1 MIKKNLLGST
11 GIKVSAIA
19 LGGHEYLSNGRSRGF
34 NEDFS
39 LAVTPGYLG
48 EGYGGKRRK
57 ELLSKAL
64 ELGVNFFDVT
74 IDSEKEALGRNLSEL
89 SLPHEIYIQTRPEGM
104 CYSYDKNNEKLLNPQ
119 LLKNEIQRILK
130 LLKRDCIDFFNVG
143 LLAWSID
150 SRDDYLNLLSENLS
164 RLKKD
169 GLIRFAVADSFSG
182 ERLYLKMLNSG
193 AFDAVNID
201 LNFGDAFGVDKVLPL
216 ARQKKYGVI
225 AREVFFKGELFSIGI
240 KNGIDDFSCLARVAM
255 KWLSTQGPNTVI
267 VGVDNAD
274 QLIANLESTQ
284 QTMSDQE
291 QEILE
296 KLLLTPEFLSYS
308 TTKRN
313 EFYEAAK

>member
-11 GIKVSAIA
+11 GVEVSAVA
-19 LGGHEYLSNGRSRGF
+19 LGGHEYLSNGHSRGF
-34 NEDFS
+34 NEDFA

-48 EGYGGKRRK
+48 AGYGGKRRK

-74 IDSEKEALGRNLSEL
+74 IDSEKEALGRNLLEL
-89 SLPHEIYIQTRPEGM
+89 SPPHEIYIQTRPEGM

-119 LLKNEIQRILK
+119 HLKIEVQRILK
-130 LLKRDCIDFFNVG
+130 LLRRDYIDFFNVG

-150 SRDDYLNLLSENLS
+150 SREDYLEILSENLS
-164 RLKKD
+164 GLKKD

-182 ERLYLKMLNSG
+182 ERLYLEMLNSG
-193 AFDAVNID
+193 AFDVVNID
-201 LNFGDAFGVDKVLPL
+201 LNFGDACGIDKVLPL

-225 AREVFFKGELFSIGI
+225 AREAFFKGELFSIGI
-240 KNGIDDFSCLARVAM
+240 KNGIDDFSCLAKVAM
-255 KWLSTQGPNTVI
+255 KWLSTQGPDTVI
-267 VGVDNAD
+267 VGVDNAA
-274 QLIANLESTQ
+274 QLIANIESSEQ
-284 QTMSDQE
+284 AMSGQE

-308 TTKRN
+308 TTKRD
-313 EFYEAAK
+313 EFYETAK

>member
-11 GIKVSAIA
+11 GIEVSAIA

-39 LAVTPGYLG
+39 QAVTPGYLG
-48 EGYGGKRRK
+48 EGYGGKKRK
-57 ELLSKAL
+57 DLLSKAF

-74 IDSEKEALGRNLSEL
+74 IDSEKEALGRNLYEL
-89 SLPHEIYIQTRPEGM
+89 SSPHEIYIQTRPEGM
-104 CYSYDKNNEKLLNPQ
+104 CYSYDKNNQKLLNPQ
-119 LLKNEIQRILK
+119 LLKNEVQRILK
-130 LLKRDCIDFFNVG
+130 LLKRDHIDFFNVG

-150 SRDDYLNLLSENLS
+150 SRDDYLDLLSENLS

-182 ERLYLKMLNSG
+182 ERLYLEMLNSG

-201 LNFGDAFGVDKVLPL
+201 LNFGDACGIDKVLPL

-225 AREVFFKGELFSIGI
+225 AREVFFKGELFSIGM
-240 KNGIDDFSCLARVAM
+240 KNGIDDFSCLAKVAM
-255 KWLSTQGPNTVI
+255 KWLSTQGPDTII

-274 QLIANLESTQ
+274 QLISNIESTQ
-284 QTMSDQE
+284 QTMSDKE

-296 KLLLTPEFLSYS
+296 KLLLAPEFLSYS
-308 TTKRN
+308 TIKRN
-313 EFYEAAK
+313 EFYETSK